1 MFSNQRP
8 RQCAALE
15 QRAMMLRSN
24 KQKSAKS
31 SRPEIVRVYLLCDQY
46 RKSARR
52 ISAAVCKADVDHD
65 AAGDR

>member
-1 MFSNQRP
+1 
-8 RQCAALE
+8 
-15 QRAMMLRSN
+15 MMLRSN